1 MEISIKL
8 ELLVLIVM
16 DCMYHLA
23 CLSGHVCTRERAE
36 NYLTSY
42 NQAFICQER
51 YTTSCGHLDWR
62 RCTKYRIQTCFT
74 PKQKYAIRY
83 HQIEACCSGW
93 REDGSG
99 KCTVPTC
106 SRECQNGG
114 SCVAVGNMPGCLCQ
128 EGFHG
133 DTCQHAQNEWK
144 LWHTVAV
151 SSGAV
156 FLIIVIT
163 LAVVVTYGCKR
174 TGGYQRL
181 PQKEIICLKAPSTIS
196 TYTTTQT
203 NTENYDQPND
213 DVCNTVYPSAPH
225 MTNVPDS
232 IQKL

>member
-1 MEISIKL
+1 
-8 ELLVLIVM
+8 M
-16 DCMYHLA
+16 DA
-23 CLSGHVCTRERAE
+23 
-36 NYLTSY
+36 
-42 NQAFICQER
+42 
-51 YTTSCGHLDWR
+51 
-62 RCTKYRIQTCFT
+62 KRIQTCFT

-83 HQIEACCSGW
+83 HQIEECCLGW
-93 REDGSG
+93 GRDGSG
-99 KCTVPTC
+99 QCTVPTC

-133 DTCQHAQNEWK
+133 DICQHAQNEWK

-156 FLIIVIT
+156 FLIFVIT
-163 LAVVVTYGCKR
+163 LAVIITYGCKR
-174 TGGYQRL
+174 TSGYQRL

-232 IQKL
+232 VQKI